1 MPYVVGRATVQ
12 DYAAWKRNLD
22 QGAAAR
28 REAGVKSQQIF
39 RSPDAPNEVVVLTEF
54 DTMEHARAYQQ
65 SAQLRE
71 AVQRSGARDRI
82 VYYPEE

>member
-12 DYAAWKRNLD
+12 DYAAWKRSWD

-28 REAGVKSQQIF
+28 REAGVKSSQIC

-54 DTMEHARAYQQ
+54 DTLEHARAYQQ
-65 SAQLRE
+65 SAQLRD

>member
-12 DYAAWKRNLD
+12 DYASWKRNLD

-39 RSPDAPNEVVVLTEF
+39 RSPDAPDEVVVLSEF
-54 DTMEHARAYQQ
+54 DTMDQARAFQQ

-71 AVQRSGARDRI
+71 GLQRSGTRDRI